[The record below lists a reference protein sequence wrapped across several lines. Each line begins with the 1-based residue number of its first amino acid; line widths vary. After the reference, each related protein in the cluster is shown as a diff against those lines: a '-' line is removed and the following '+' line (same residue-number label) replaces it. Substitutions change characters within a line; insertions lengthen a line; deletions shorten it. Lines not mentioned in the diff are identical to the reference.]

1 MRQVKW
7 IQFVGFNEED
17 QKVVVPVLFYK
28 KGLICHYTYTWS
40 ALINKRV
47 FKPTESKLAVLYVQ
61 KLWATGKFKGIV
73 DADGQTITSEFK

>member
-1 MRQVKW
+1 MYRVKW

-28 KGLICHYTYTWS
+28 KGLICHYTYTQP

-47 FKPTESKLAVLYVQ
+47 FKPTDSKSAILYVK
-61 KLWATGKFKGIV
+61 KLWATGKFIGIV